1 MKFGALS
8 PRSVAQGREESW
20 VLGLAWA
27 LSLDRAQ
34 AETQSLGRKPVMA
47 LEPWASHAHVN
58 THMSRR

>member
-34 AETQSLGRKPVMA
+34 AETQSLGRKPVTA
-47 LEPWASHAHVN
+47 LD
-58 THMSRR
+58 